1 MTIVLLLAI
10 IGLYFWIGNSGDQK
24 KRGRYVILCTLLLIF
39 ISGFRNQ
46 SVGNDTHAYIMSMER
61 SVYSSWREIFSGFI
75 YQYLFPSYETGK
87 DPGFAVFEKIFSSF
101 TTDSTIYLVV
111 VAVITLAPIALFI
124 YNNTRK
130 TKDILFVYVF
140 FVVMFFQYLPNSAI
154 RQSIA
159 IGLTYLAYLY
169 LQKNKKIPF
178 VIIII
183 IASTFHKTAL
193 IGLLLGLP
201 VIKNPKLYLYA
212 GVLVFFIIALLGN
225 TISGF
230 LTGFSDI
237 YDHYAE
243 GYFAQSGK
251 QPPIIVLILFLGL
264 YSLLL
269 VKSKNTS
276 YILEHRYFYIASALV
291 LGLTPLVRIDPS
303 YLRLISYFG
312 LWFSILIADVLNTLY
327 SKDIG
332 KQIYTI
338 IIMIFL
344 IKTIFSPMNYKF
356 NWQEMRLHDRYTS
369 FIETSQKDTEYSLF
383 LSKTYEIS

>member
-1 MTIVLLLAI
+1 MTVILLLAI
-10 IGLYFWIGNSGDQK
+10 IGLYFCFGNSGDQR
-24 KRGRYVILCTLLLIF
+24 KRGGYVTLCTLLLIF

-46 SVGNDTHAYIMSMER
+46 AVGNDTYAYIMSMER
-61 SVYSSWREIFSGFI
+61 SVYSSWRDIFSGFI
-75 YQYLFPSYETGK
+75 YQYLFPGYETGK

-101 TTDSTIYLVV
+101 TTDSTLYLVV
-111 VAVITLAPIALFI
+111 VAVIALVPIALFI
-124 YNNTRK
+124 YNNTRR

-154 RQSIA
+154 RQSLA
-159 IGLTYLAYLY
+159 IGFTYLAYLY
-169 LQKNKKIPF
+169 LQKDKKILF
-178 VIIII
+178 IIIVI

-201 VIKNPKLYLYA
+201 IIKKTKLYLYA
-212 GVLVFFIIALLGN
+212 GVLVFFIIALFGN
-225 TISGF
+225 NVSGF

-251 QPPIIVLILFLGL
+251 QPPIVVLILFLGL

-276 YILEHRYFYIASALV
+276 YIFEHRYFYIASALV
-291 LGLTPLVRIDPS
+291 LGLTPLVRIDPT
-303 YLRLISYFG
+303 YLRLLSYFG
-312 LWFSILIADVLNTLY
+312 IWFSILIADVLNTLY
-327 SKDIG
+327 NKKIG

-338 IIMIFL
+338 IIMVFL
-344 IKTIFSPMNYKF
+344 IKAIISPMKYKF
-356 NWQEMRLHDRYTS
+356 NWQEMRLNDRYSSYITS
-369 FIETSQKDTEYSLF
+369 YQKDTESGLF